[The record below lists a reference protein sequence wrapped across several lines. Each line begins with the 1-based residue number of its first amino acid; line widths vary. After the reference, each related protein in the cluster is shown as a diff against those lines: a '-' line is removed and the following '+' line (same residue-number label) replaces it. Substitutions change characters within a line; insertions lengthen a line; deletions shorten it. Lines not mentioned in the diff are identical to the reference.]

1 MEHMDVEDG
10 SDVVG
15 GTLDDECTVAS
26 PPLLPEEASS
36 AMAIE
41 LGEGLGASAPGDDD
55 GNPHGERVA
64 SLETERSCTSSGGA
78 ARRGGR

>member
-10 SDVVG
+10 SDGVG

-55 GNPHGERVA
+55 GA
-64 SLETERSCTSSGGA
+64 RSPKSGVESR
-78 ARRGGR
+78 ARIRK